1 METVDL
7 TDALSFANYQG
18 TVNQQR
24 ILLKQKFDS
33 DCIIT
38 HNGGLFRITQ
48 EWLGGFDQTS
58 EWVLDMNSRP
68 VKIENPEEFY
78 HEAKDTYKKALSEY
92 GTEFQNLRARRNV
105 SSLVGL

>member
-1 METVDL
+1 MENIDL
-7 TDALSFANYQG
+7 NDALSFANYQS

-33 DCIIT
+33 DCIIAY
-38 HNGGLFRITQ
+38 NGGLFRITQ
-48 EWLGGFDQTS
+48 EWLGGFDQKF
-58 EWVLDMNSRP
+58 EWVLDMNNRP

-78 HEAKDTYKKALSEY
+78 NEANSTYKKALTEY
-92 GTEFQNLRARRNV
+92 GTEFQNLRTQRNV